1 MSKETTMTE
10 APPDVEPE
18 ATEEVVEEPQGLPEQ
33 PELKLPEVSNDVD
46 SLKLELEK
54 IKAAVEVKDNLTKQE
69 SERHDKMMNDTRKAY
84 HEATQKLAESVAK
97 QPQQLPPMEKGQTV
111 DEWMKGLLDKYEDDP
126 KGGIE
131 MLAKAMMGEMES
143 TRYTSLQ
150 AIKAAEEKAYNRA
163 LGQMP
168 GYKERVQQLKE
179 FDESHPELSDIPE
192 EKKLAVLSIV
202 ESKKNDNGDLAGT
215 AAGTSR
221 VRTKPNKGASNW
233 MSDPAVRR
241 VAAECGEFSS
251 LQELEKYANLVQ

>member
-1 MSKETTMTE
+1 MPKETTMTE
-10 APPDVEPE
+10 APPEAEPE
-18 ATEEVVEEPQGLPEQ
+18 PTQEVVEEPQGLPGQ
-33 PELKLPEVSNDVD
+33 PELELPEVSNDVD

-69 SERHDKMMNDTRKAY
+69 TERHEKMMNDTRKAY
-84 HEATQKLAESVAK
+84 HDATQKLAESVGK
-97 QPQQLPPMEKGQTV
+97 QQPALPPMEKGQTY
-111 DEWMKGLLDKYEDDP
+111 DEWKKVLLEKYEDDP

-131 MLAKAMMGEMES
+131 MLATAMMGEMES

-150 AIKAAEEKAYNRA
+150 AIKAGEEKAVRRA
-163 LGQMP
+163 LEQMP

-202 ESKKNDNGDLAGT
+202 ESKKNDNGDLAAT

-251 LQELEKYANLVQ
+251 LKELEEYANMVQ